1 MWELNH
7 KKGWVA
13 KNWWLRTVVLE
24 KTCESPWTARR
35 SRKSNQSI
43 RKELYSEYSL
53 EVLIL
58 KLQLQY
64 FGPLFGRAD
73 SLEKTLKLEKIEGKG
88 RRGWQMTMRW
98 LDGVTDSMDRSLSKL
113 RELVIDREAW
123 RAAGHGVTKSWIM
136 TEWLNY
142 KLISPW
148 YFLIFSISVEI
159 PALFISCSDF
169 HEHLYASYFEL
180 CQISQ
185 LPLFH

>member
-1 MWELNH
+1 
-7 KKGWVA
+7 
-13 KNWWLRTVVLE
+13 
-24 KTCESPWTARR
+24 
-35 SRKSNQSI
+35 
-43 RKELYSEYSL
+43 
-53 EVLIL
+53 
-58 KLQLQY
+58 
-64 FGPLFGRAD
+64 
-73 SLEKTLKLEKIEGKG
+73 
-88 RRGWQMTMRW
+88 MRC
-98 LDGVTDSMDRSLSKL
+98 LDGITNPMDMRLSKL
-113 RELVIDREAW
+113 QEFVIDREAW

-180 CQISQ
+180 CQVSQ